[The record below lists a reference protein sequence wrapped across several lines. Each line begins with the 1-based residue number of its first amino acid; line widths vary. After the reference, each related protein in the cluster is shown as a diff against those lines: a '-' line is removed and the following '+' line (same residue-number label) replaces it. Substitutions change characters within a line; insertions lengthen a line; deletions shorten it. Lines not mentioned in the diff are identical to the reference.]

1 VGARLLLIAALLLAG
16 CSSAPKTADPPRV
29 KAALEA
35 ESDGARRYA
44 RGDYAVAARRFDEAA
59 RICASI
65 DDAPGVGRNRLH
77 LARAELAQGRAE
89 AALAV
94 LAAAAGDGEGPSPGI
109 LLTIAQ
115 AQLALGRDVAAQQ
128 SLAAA
133 SAGCGSAC
141 PQLPGLRL
149 LQARAALA
157 AQQSLAAASAGCGSA
172 CPQLPGLRLLQARAA
187 LAAQRAPEALAHAE
201 AALKLL
207 QDMDEAAETG
217 NAWRIIAAARLAA
230 GDTAG
235 ALPAA
240 GAALDI
246 DRRLAL
252 PEKIARDWLLIGD
265 IRRRAAPGD
274 ALRQDSAAAA
284 YRRALDV
291 ANAAGLAAIATTATQ
306 ALADT
311 GGAAEAAR

>member
-157 AQQSLAAASAGCGSA
+157 AQ
-172 CPQLPGLRLLQARAA
+172 
-187 LAAQRAPEALAHAE
+187 RAPEALAHAE

-235 ALPAA
+235 ALPPA

>member
-115 AQLALGRDVAAQQ
+115 AQLALGRDV
-128 SLAAA
+128 
-133 SAGCGSAC
+133 
-141 PQLPGLRL
+141 
-149 LQARAALA
+149 A

>member
-1 VGARLLLIAALLLAG
+1 MGARLLLIAALLLAG

-115 AQLALGRDVAAQQ
+115 AQLALGRDV
-128 SLAAA
+128 
-133 SAGCGSAC
+133 
-141 PQLPGLRL
+141 
-149 LQARAALA
+149 A